1 MSVVFPSQC
10 TEEMKSRPPQ
20 SPSSSPHQS
29 VRGFRR
35 AQLIWRAHGRGFPR
49 GAARGGR
56 TRASQT
62 GQFPV
67 PGDACGPGRRG
78 HALHRVPGG
87 AHPSH
92 ASKPFRPWSTVTGSS
107 RGCPRSTRQRSILS
121 WGANARA
128 GQLPRSD
135 RVLTASFSPLRPP
148 PPPWSLHCPLCLAFA
163 CSLTQLDC
171 GLDCLTIARMCS
183 TSVRRGAHVNTHHHA
198 G

>member
-78 HALHRVPGG
+78 RRSLASSWPAQGAGRGPPVPRQQALPSVVDGHWQQQGMSPVNPATVDPLVGG
-87 AHPSH
+87 ERTCGTA
-92 ASKPFRPWSTVTGSS
+92 AALRP
-107 RGCPRSTRQRSILS
+107 CF
-121 WGANARA
+121 
-128 GQLPRSD
+128 D
-135 RVLTASFSPLRPP
+135 RVVLAATAPATTLVAALP
-148 PPPWSLHCPLCLAFA
+148 SLFGICVLAYPA
-163 CSLTQLDC
+163 
-171 GLDCLTIARMCS
+171 GLWIGLFDYRTN
-183 TSVRRGAHVNTHHHA
+183 V
-198 G
+198 

>member
-1 MSVVFPSQC
+1 VAAEPGPVKPVN
-10 TEEMKSRPPQ
+10 SR
-20 SPSSSPHQS
+20 SPAM
-29 VRGFRR
+29 R
-35 AQLIWRAHGRGFPR
+35 ADQAGEDAEASLAHG
-49 GAARGGR
+49 
-56 TRASQT
+56 
-62 GQFPV
+62 
-67 PGDACGPGRRG
+67 
-78 HALHRVPGG
+78 LHRVPGG